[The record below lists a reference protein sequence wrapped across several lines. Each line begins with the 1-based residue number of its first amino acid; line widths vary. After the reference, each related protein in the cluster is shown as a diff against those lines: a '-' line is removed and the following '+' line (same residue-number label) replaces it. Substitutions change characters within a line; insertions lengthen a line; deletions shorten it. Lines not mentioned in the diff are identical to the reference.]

1 VDLHAV
7 ETGVDR
13 VGCGLTKVV
22 DDARQFVDL
31 ERTRLGHL
39 GEAVVDEGLGL
50 GTDGRRG
57 HRCAAAGL
65 QVDMRDPAHVPQL
78 NKDLAALGMHGLG
91 DLAPAVDLRL
101 GVQTGGVLVAL
112 GLCGD
117 LRGLGDQQAGRS
129 PLAVVGRRQ
138 RAGHQAGA
146 GPIACQRGQDDAVAQ
161 GQRAQLVGFEQGF
174 FSHVFFLPCRSVKPR
189 HPSTASTHATR
200 SQNSRNKHRTA
211 MMMVI
216 I

>member
-1 VDLHAV
+1 MPGL
-7 ETGVDR
+7 DR
-13 VGCGLTKVV
+13 STWKKEDMTEKTLFEAYKLGSLTLSNRVV
-22 DDARQFVDL
+22 
-31 ERTRLGHL
+31 
-39 GEAVVDEGLGL
+39 
-50 GTDGRRG
+50 
-57 HRCAAAGL
+57 
-65 QVDMRDPAHVPQL
+65 
-78 NKDLAALGMHGLG
+78 
-91 DLAPAVDLRL
+91 LAPLTRN
-101 GVQTGGVLVAL
+101 
-112 GLCGD
+112 
-117 LRGLGDQQAGRS
+117 R
-129 PLAVVGRRQ
+129 
-138 RAGHQAGA
+138 AGA